1 MNNVDRPSYRYVV
14 RQIQTFLNR
23 ISRID
28 RDIPPVNPDGIYG
41 STTIA
46 SVTAF
51 QKKYGLRANGK
62 VDYLTWQLILREYRI
77 ADQIL
82 SAPKMISPFS
92 EPLKN
97 NVLEKGDRSDLVMMI
112 KDILRVISVS
122 YQTDAIPYNNV
133 FDAQTEKA
141 ITEFQKING
150 LKSDGKIDIL
160 TWNSLADAYNKYILP
175 L

>member
-1 MNNVDRPSYRYVV
+1 MNNIDRPSYRFVV
-14 RQIQTFLNR
+14 RQIQTFLDQ
-23 ISRID
+23 ISRLD

-41 STTIA
+41 STTVD

-51 QKKYGLRANGK
+51 QKKYGLRPNGR
-62 VDYLTWQLILREYRI
+62 VDFLTWQLILREYRI
-77 ADQIL
+77 ADRIL
-82 SAPKMISPFS
+82 SDPKMISPFS

-97 NVLEKGDRSDLVMMI
+97 NVLEKGDRSDLVMII

-122 YQTDAIPYNNV
+122 YKIDAIPYNNV
-133 FDAQTEKA
+133 FDAQTEKS
-141 ITEFQKING
+141 IKEFQQING
-150 LKSDGKIDIL
+150 LYPDGKIDIL